1 MLRASAS
8 VTETNIDIQAI
19 NGNITAAAKGI
30 EFGPELMKFAESLAR
45 RDEKAL
51 ADARKELLEIAGP
64 AVLVDAA
71 GVAANFQRMVRI
83 ADSTGIPVD
92 DLTNKVSQQVRKD
105 LHLDSF
111 SSAKN
116 SLSVNSSAP

>member
-8 VTETNIDIQAI
+8 VTETSIDIQGI
-19 NGNITAAAKGI
+19 NGDITAAAKGI
-30 EFGPELMKFAESLAR
+30 EFGPELMRFAESLAR
-45 RDEKAL
+45 RNEQAL
-51 ADARKELLEIAGP
+51 ADARGELLHIAGP

-83 ADSTGIPVD
+83 ADATGIPVD
-92 DLTNKVSQQVRKD
+92 NLANDVSQKIRKELD
-105 LHLDSF
+105 LDSF

-116 SLSVNSSAP
+116 SLETASS

>member
-8 VTETNIDIQAI
+8 VTETSIDIQGI
-19 NGNITAAAKGI
+19 NGDITAAAKGI
-30 EFGPELMKFAESLAR
+30 EFGPELMRFAESLAR
-45 RDEKAL
+45 RNEQAL
-51 ADARKELLEIAGP
+51 AGARKELLEVAGP

-83 ADSTGIPVD
+83 ADATGIPVD
-92 DLTNKVSQQVRKD
+92 NLANDVSQKIRKELD
-105 LHLDSF
+105 LDSF

-116 SLSVNSSAP
+116 SLETASS